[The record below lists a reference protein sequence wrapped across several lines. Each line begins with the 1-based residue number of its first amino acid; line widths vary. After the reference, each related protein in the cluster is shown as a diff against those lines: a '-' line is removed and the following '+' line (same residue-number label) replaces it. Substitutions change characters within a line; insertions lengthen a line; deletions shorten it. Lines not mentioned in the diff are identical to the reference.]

1 MVFEIDRLFFSPDD
15 VDLTRSPLR
24 ASMQKAGFETFTLGA
39 FNPSLNRL
47 GNGNLVAMVRVA
59 EALKDPI
66 RNDSAHT
73 IRWMSGGGYGLDAYP
88 ISELDTSDPR
98 KFQLKTQLYPTMGLT
113 SLSWIL
119 PVELSPDGL
128 EVLEVHYAKAIAPS
142 TTYQEYGIEDARVS
156 LIDGVYYMSVCS
168 VSCER
173 HATSLYTSRN
183 GLDFT
188 LRGLVLDHENKDMV
202 YFEGKVGGAFYALT
216 RPMGA
221 LYFVC
226 PPDTPFH
233 AGPSINLA
241 TSLDG
246 LHWKPHEAGLLR
258 PRRDSHLA
266 MKVGG
271 GSQPILTPKG
281 WLMLYHGVEP
291 NESVGVYRTFWALLD
306 ADNPSRV
313 LRDERQSPLIE
324 RNEGLSAH
332 IAHKRYLEPVVFTTG
347 IVDAGDDYIV
357 ASGEDDLACRVT
369 HIPKSTFS

>member
-1 MVFEIDRLFFSPDD
+1 MAFEIDRLFFEPDD
-15 VDLTRSPLR
+15 VDLSRSPLR
-24 ASMQKAGFETFTLGA
+24 ASMQRAGFETFTLGA
-39 FNPSLNRL
+39 FNPGLNRL
-47 GNGNLVAMVRVA
+47 PNGNLVAMVRVA

-66 RNDSAHT
+66 RDDHAHT
-73 IRWMSGGGYGLDAYP
+73 IRWKNGGYALDAYP
-88 ISELDTSDPR
+88 IKELDTSDPR
-98 KFQLKTQLYPTMGLT
+98 KFQLKTHFYPTMGLT

-128 EVLEVHYAKAIAPS
+128 KVQQVHYEKAVAPS

-156 LIDGVYYMSVCS
+156 LIDGVYYMTVCS

-183 GLDFT
+183 GLDYE
-188 LRGLVLDHENKDMV
+188 LRGLVLDHQNKDMV

-241 TSLDG
+241 TSPDG
-246 LHWKPHEAGLLR
+246 LHWKPHEAAFLR
-258 PRRDSHLA
+258 PRRDSLLI

-291 NESVGVYRTFWALLD
+291 NETVGVYRTFWALLD
-306 ADNPSRV
+306 AENPSRV
-313 LRDERQSPLIE
+313 LHDESRSPLLE
-324 RNEGLSAH
+324 RKEALSSH
-332 IAHKRYLEPVVFTTG
+332 IAHKRYLENVVFTTG
-347 IVDAGDDYIV
+347 IVDAGDHFIV
-357 ASGEDDLACRVT
+357 ASGEDDLACRIT
-369 HIPKSTFS
+369 HIPKSTFA